1 MNDILLGA
9 SHITDLNGVDHILF
23 LIALAAS
30 FDLSKIGRM
39 ALLATAFTLG
49 HSLTLFL
56 AGLDLVRASLS
67 WIEFLIPIT
76 IVIMA
81 VLQINGLSFEGA
93 KRRSANRG
101 VFKKSIFALTAFFGL
116 IHGLGFSSFY
126 RIAANRG
133 EGIVMPLLK
142 FNLGVELGQLLILL
156 VTLSV
161 FSLARAL
168 GATERSQQLVIGGV
182 VLGLAGMM
190 ALENVPF

>member
-93 KRRSANRG
+93 KRGSANRG